1 MIFLQLNVLSK
12 QMAILEIVV
21 VLVIAAL
28 MGYMLSQLIAYS
40 RLRLLKRE
48 IVQRQSEI
56 RECRFELTVPSS
68 VAAKPPIRKIT
79 KPVHP
84 VSEPMRNTSD
94 DLKII
99 EGIGPKIEEILN
111 KHGIKTYLA
120 LAITSPV
127 RISAILK
134 TAGPRFQIQDSSTW
148 PEQAT
153 LADEGKWE
161 ELEKVKIKL
170 ISGRHGQ
177 S

>member
-12 QMAILEIVV
+12 QMAALEIVA

-40 RLRLLKRE
+40 RLRLLKQE
-48 IVQRQSEI
+48 IAQRQIEVK
-56 RECRFELTVPSS
+56 ECRFELMVPSAI
-68 VAAKPPIRKIT
+68 VTKPSIRKIT
-79 KPVHP
+79 KTVYPA
-84 VSEPMRNTSD
+84 EPMRDTAD

-127 RISAILK
+127 RISVILK
-134 TAGPRFQIQDSSTW
+134 TAGPRFQIQDPSTW
-148 PEQAT
+148 PQQAT
-153 LADEGKWE
+153 LANEGKWE
-161 ELEKVKIKL
+161 ELEKIKVKL
-170 ISGRHGQ
+170 ISGRQ
-177 S
+177 I